1 MDIVSIPLLS
11 RYFTDHLIKMEILY
25 DALNLVMAG
34 AVTFE
39 ESVVH
44 ISGSR
49 LRKHKDLAGKGPK
62 TRSK

>member
-1 MDIVSIPLLS
+1 
-11 RYFTDHLIKMEILY
+11 MEILY